1 MSDVYRMTGDG
12 SFEKD
17 YSSPMPEL
25 CSCGSFNRVFFLFA
39 ADLPLSSI
47 AHQRWVP
54 AASPTAPLTT
64 GAQQGLGGVLASS
77 PGGAGAEA

>member
-25 CSCGSFNRVFFLFA
+25 CSCGSFNRVSFFA
-39 ADLPLSSI
+39 ADLSI

-64 GAQQGLGGVLASS
+64 DAVLTSS